1 MAHGVIVPMRVVM
14 RIVDQHGT
22 TFESEKSTAIRTRK
36 MFGRQ
41 DFGRRAG
48 GDNPTGE
55 QQDVIGV
62 GRLGKIVGRHDN
74 SATRGAFFG
83 HDVEDPLSTDQI
95 ETRDRFVEEQQF
107 RFLCETLSHEHPLP
121 LSPRQL
127 AEMARDERSDLESVD
142 GFVHD
147 CAIGWPETPEHSA
160 IGESAHG
167 HHFADRHRQLLVDL
181 GRLQH
186 VCDPASRLDRIL
198 TQNTQRSGLNGEQTD
213 DRVEQ
218 TRFSGTVRTYER
230 GHRTGGKAEFAIG
243 QNRMPAVREMDA
255 DSFDSTRHRR
265 RCCRIGRRDR
275 EYASCPLVVLG
286 HPPSLADEPPTD
298 ERHRAGTRTVPATT
312 KKTVSPVVPRTG
324 SPS

>member
-1 MAHGVIVPMRVVM
+1 MAHGVIVPMRVVV

-22 TFESEKSTAIRTRK
+22 TLESEEATAVRTRK

-127 AEMARDERSDLESVD
+127 AEMARHERPDLESVD

-147 CAIGWPETPEHSA
+147 CAIGRPETPEHSA

-167 HHFADRHRQLLVDL
+167 HHFADRHRQLIIDL
-181 GRLQH
+181 RRLQH
-186 VCDPASRLDRIL
+186 VRNFASRFDGVFA
-198 TQNTQRSGLNGEQTD
+198 QNPQRAGLHGQQTD
-213 DRVEQ
+213 DRIEQ
-218 TRFSGTVRTYER
+218 TRFSGTVWTN
-230 GHRTGGKAEFAIG
+230 
-243 QNRMPAVREMDA
+243 Q
-255 DSFDSTRHRR
+255 
-265 RCCRIGRRDR
+265 
-275 EYASCPLVVLG
+275 
-286 HPPSLADEPPTD
+286 
-298 ERHRAGTRTVPATT
+298 
-312 KKTVSPVVPRTG
+312 
-324 SPS
+324 